1 MRGGWGPGAGRPPD
15 WSRWGPHRRRR
26 PLGCLV
32 VVALLLAAGLGAAG
46 VWAVGTSAGLLPAPP
61 LVRAGAVVAV
71 VLGLLLIAGVLRG
84 VRRLSAPVD
93 SLIDAAGRIEQGDL
107 SARVAEQGPR
117 EVRALARS
125 FNAMSERLDAN
136 ERQRRRFLA
145 DVAHELRT
153 PLTVIQGRIEGV
165 IDGVYPADAAHLEPA
180 LDELRALERL
190 IEDLRTLSLAETGTL
205 ALAVEPVEPALLVN
219 DVVATFLPAAR
230 AARVELRASLP
241 PDLPTIEADPG
252 RLRQTLGNLVSNALA
267 HTPAGGSVVV
277 SAAALAAAESS
288 LELAVT
294 DTGAGIPADLL
305 PRAFDRFVKGAE
317 SRGSGLGLAI
327 ARDLVAAHGGVIDA
341 ASDGPGRG
349 TRIRVRLPLAPPA
362 GKEAG
367 PAQAPPEHAPW

>member
-1 MRGGWGPGAGRPPD
+1 M
-15 WSRWGPHRRRR
+15 
-26 PLGCLV
+26 V
-32 VVALLLAAGLGAAG
+32 VLLLAAGLGAAG

-125 FNAMSERLDAN
+125 FNAMSARLDAN

-205 ALAVEPVEPALLVN
+205 ALVVEPVEPALLVN
-219 DVVATFLPAAR
+219 DVVATFLPAAG
-230 AARVELRASLP
+230 AGGVELRASLP
-241 PDLPTIEADPG
+241 ADLPTIEADPG
-252 RLRQTLGNLVSNALA
+252 RLRQALGNLVSNALA

-277 SAAALAAAESS
+277 SAAALAGAEGS

-341 ASDGPGRG
+341 ASDGSGRG

-367 PAQAPPEHAPW
+367 AAHAPPEHASW